1 MRGGL
6 AGRYLCAGS
15 CTISLLAESSLA
27 TLLGF
32 LAAALSTFS
41 LVPQVVRTV
50 RTRSAGD
57 LAWGYLVTMLIAGVA
72 WTGYGV
78 LHRDVAVIVANAV
91 AVSLASVI
99 VATKVVATRHPAP
112 AAPLAPPAPLDEF
125 VDLTEEAAAL

>member
-1 MRGGL
+1 L
-6 AGRYLCAGS
+6 
-15 CTISLLAESSLA
+15 T

-72 WTGYGV
+72 WTGYGI
-78 LHRDVAVIVANAV
+78 LHHDVAVIVANAV

-99 VATKVVATRHPAP
+99 VGTKVAAARRA
-112 AAPLAPPAPLDEF
+112 AAPTPVPPLEPVASLVEL
-125 VDLTEEAAAL
+125 VEEPV

>member
-1 MRGGL
+1 M
-6 AGRYLCAGS
+6 
-15 CTISLLAESSLA
+15 A

-41 LVPQVVRTV
+41 LVPQVVRTL

-57 LAWGYLVTMLIAGVA
+57 LAWGYLVTMLVAGVA

-78 LHRDVAVIVANAV
+78 LHHDVAVIVANAV

-99 VATKVVATRHPAP
+99 VATKVVATRR
-112 AAPLAPPAPLDEF
+112 PAPLEP
-125 VDLTEEAAAL
+125 VPPLTDLADLVELAEEPV